1 LGKTDADSRA
11 LTRKS
16 DLKKAQKL
24 ALQLHG
30 ASALDMEMKISR
42 MKKEIAQLEAKFQRA
57 TSQAQ
62 LTKAGYIYVIS
73 NIGSFGEGIVKIGMT
88 RRLEPMDR
96 VIELGDA
103 SVPFRFDVHT
113 LTFVE
118 NAPQIEN
125 TLHNKFSS
133 RRVNT
138 ENNRKE
144 FFKVSPKEVADAM
157 AELGIVCDW
166 YFDVEAKEYRES
178 LLIRESFSKEIIHSS
193 PLSNQLPASI

>member
-1 LGKTDADSRA
+1 
-11 LTRKS
+11 
-16 DLKKAQKL
+16 
-24 ALQLHG
+24 
-30 ASALDMEMKISR
+30 
-42 MKKEIAQLEAKFQRA
+42 
-57 TSQAQ
+57 
-62 LTKAGYIYVIS
+62 
-73 NIGSFGEGIVKIGMT
+73 
-88 RRLEPMDR
+88 MDR

-166 YFDVEAKEYRES
+166 YFDVEAKEYREFVDSRVFLKRNNPLIS
-178 LLIRESFSKEIIHSS
+178 LID
-193 PLSNQLPASI
+193 QLPASI